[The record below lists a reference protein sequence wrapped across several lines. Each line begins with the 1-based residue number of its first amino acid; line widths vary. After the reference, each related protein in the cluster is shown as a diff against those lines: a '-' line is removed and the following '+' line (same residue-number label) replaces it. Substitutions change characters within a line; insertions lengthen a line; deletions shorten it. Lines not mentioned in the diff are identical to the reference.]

1 MIDLKMEV
9 KTTSTS
15 KIAASVL
22 IIINGVTLICCSA
35 LFAFSLWMIA
45 SPSTLSN
52 AVQSAGT
59 PAIKTLLGPEALTVQ
74 VGVATAAVAGFVFCI
89 SLMGLYGAV
98 SRSQFLLFMYSTLM
112 LLLLLLECALF
123 YYFSSTLTE
132 KGLLEQ
138 DGQWTHAL
146 RLVFACCDSD
156 VTVKAERKPP
166 WSCCGPAGYPD
177 NCTSSQLYEKDCR
190 QTITAWLHRYQTAI
204 YASLAVLHIILSSCS
219 LVRRRRS
226 ASLSHR

>member
-1 MIDLKMEV
+1 MES
-9 KTTSTS
+9 KTSSTS
-15 KIAASVL
+15 KIAASLL
-22 IIINGVTLICCSA
+22 IIINGVTLICCTV
-35 LFAFSLWMIA
+35 LFAFSLWLIA
-45 SPSTLSN
+45 SPGSLSN
-52 AVQSAGT
+52 AVHSVGT
-59 PAIKTLLGPEALTVQ
+59 PAIKALLAPEALSVQ
-74 VGVATAAVAGFVFCI
+74 VGVATAAVSGFMVCI

-98 SRSQFLLFMYSTLM
+98 SRSQFLLFMYSTLV
-112 LLLLLLECALF
+112 LLLLLLECALL

-146 RLVFACCDSD
+146 RLVFSCCDTD
-156 VTVKAERKPP
+156 VTLGAEVKPP
-166 WSCCGPAGYPD
+166 WSCCGPAWYPD
-177 NCTSSQLYEKDCR
+177 NCTSTQIYEKDCR

-226 ASLSHR
+226 VSLSDR